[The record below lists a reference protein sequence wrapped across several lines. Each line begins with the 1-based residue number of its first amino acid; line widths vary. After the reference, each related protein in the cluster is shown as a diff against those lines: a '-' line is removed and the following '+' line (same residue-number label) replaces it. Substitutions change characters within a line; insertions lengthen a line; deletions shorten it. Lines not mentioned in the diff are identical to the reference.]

1 MKWLRGLLWA
11 ALALLLIGIG
21 VMAPRALDAYN
32 TLALERS
39 ATPTP
44 TADISSMLNVTID
57 PNNTPA
63 PTALVLK
70 RGMQGDAVK
79 KLQQALKDLGYYA
92 GVVDGQFGDASA
104 AAVTLFQAQH
114 GLSADGLAGTDTLSL
129 LYSSN
134 AETYVPTPTPTA
146 TPSVIRKGEHSDRVT
161 AVQERL
167 KELGYYTGEI
177 DGQFGSGTEEAV
189 RLFQRQNGLDVD
201 GVIGNQTLAA
211 VMDPDT
217 AMITVTPTPDPATLP
232 ILVNRDNLLPESYKP
247 DGLVLLRNVLP
258 SSLVYV
264 KGSEIEGTPEA
275 ADALKRMFQAAV
287 NDGITGWQISAGY
300 RSYAYQKKLFD
311 ASVDEFMAGGS
322 SYANAVSSTRLT
334 VADPGASEHQ
344 LGLAF
349 DITVADTIFKGTPQQ
364 LWLEKNCWDYG
375 FIIRYQDGKED
386 ITGYLAE
393 DWHIR
398 YVGLPHSLTIRNQ
411 NWALEEY
418 IEANTP

>member
-11 ALALLLIGIG
+11 ALALLLLGVGIM
-21 VMAPRALDAYN
+21 VPRTLDAYN
-32 TLALERS
+32 TLSIERS
-39 ATPTP
+39 ATPSP
-44 TADISSMLNVTID
+44 TADIASMLNVTID

-63 PTALVLK
+63 PTALVLR
-70 RGMQGDAVK
+70 RGMQNDAVK
-79 KLQQALKDLGYYA
+79 KLQQTLMDLGYYD
-92 GVVDGQFGDASA
+92 GVVDGQFGDATA
-104 AAVTLFQAQH
+104 AAVMLFQAQH

-134 AETYVPTPTPTA
+134 AETYVPTPTPTV

-167 KELGYYTGEI
+167 QELGYYTGEV
-177 DGQFGSGTEEAV
+177 DGQFGNGTEEAV

-201 GVIGNQTLAA
+201 GIIGNQTLAA
-211 VMDPDT
+211 VMD
-217 AMITVTPTPDPATLP
+217 AGAARIIVTPTPDPATLP
-232 ILVNRDNLLPESYKP
+232 VLVNRDNLLPENYKP
-247 DGLVLLRNVLP
+247 DNLVLLRNVLP

-275 ADALKRMFQAAV
+275 ADALKRMFQAAAS
-287 NDGITGWQISAGY
+287 DGVTGWQISAGY

-311 ASVDEFMAGGS
+311 DSVDEYMASGS
-322 SYANAVSSTRLT
+322 SNANAISSTRLT

-364 LWLEKNCWDYG
+364 KWLEKNCWDYG

-398 YVGLPHSLTIRNQ
+398 YVGLPHSLTMLNRS
-411 NWALEEY
+411 WALEEY